1 MIKVS
6 ILGYGKMGKE
16 IEKIAIREGMSIVA
30 KIDNED
36 DWSSQYNAFKT
47 SDVAI
52 EFSTPATVVQNL
64 SRCFEAGIPVVCGT
78 TGWTKVE
85 KDIIEK
91 CAKTSNSMVYG
102 SNFSIG
108 ANIFFKI
115 NEVMAEL
122 MNKQSQY
129 DVMIEETHHIAK
141 KDAPSGTAI
150 SIANIILNQIDRK
163 KDWKLDD
170 NSDESSINVIAHRLG
185 DETGT
190 HSVKYESDADC
201 ITLCHKTY
209 NRAIFAQGAVRA
221 ARWLTKNTGIHQ
233 FSEIFLHV

>member
-1 MIKVS
+1 
-6 ILGYGKMGKE
+6 
-16 IEKIAIREGMSIVA
+16 
-30 KIDNED
+30 
-36 DWSSQYNAFKT
+36 
-47 SDVAI
+47 
-52 EFSTPATVVQNL
+52 
-64 SRCFEAGIPVVCGT
+64 
-78 TGWTKVE
+78 
-85 KDIIEK
+85 
-91 CAKTSNSMVYG
+91 
-102 SNFSIG
+102 
-108 ANIFFKI
+108 
-115 NEVMAEL
+115 MAEL

-185 DETGT
+185 DEAGT

-201 ITLCHKTY
+201 ITLCHKAY

-221 ARWLTKNTGIHQ
+221 ARWLAKNTGIHQ